1 MSPQFEIEASNPSPS
16 AAVRKRKISTPD
28 RPLNSE
34 RLCGT
39 GYSACPRLGN
49 LKTHVVGTANG
60 GRIGG
65 WLTLGISSAW
75 TSSLIY
81 RAVEDVREVG
91 QPSIAEILT
100 VQAMSHAFPDAV

>member
-1 MSPQFEIEASNPSPS
+1 MSPEFEIEAPNSSPS
-16 AAVRKRKISTPD
+16 AAVRKRRISTPD

-49 LKTHVVGTANG
+49 LKTHKVGRSSNGRLDGQLIVV
-60 GRIGG
+60 
-65 WLTLGISSAW
+65 ISSVL
-75 TSSLIY
+75 TSNLIC
-81 RAVEDVREVG
+81 RVAEDVLVVA

-100 VQAMSHAFPDAV
+100 AQAMSHAFPDAV